1 MDFFDFFCHK
11 TGKTFKTQS
20 KKRAKAPNRDAIATS
35 PFGDM
40 KAYISFKFNS
50 IRKDASGKEPVGDF
64 PFHKSF
70 ACFVGFVINYF
81 LMLKITPK
89 ATPRKAA
96 NST

>member
-1 MDFFDFFCHK
+1 M
-11 TGKTFKTQS
+11 
-20 KKRAKAPNRDAIATS
+20 APNRDAIATS

-81 LMLKITPK
+81 LILKITPK

-96 NST
+96 NSTWSVPGNKKVIV